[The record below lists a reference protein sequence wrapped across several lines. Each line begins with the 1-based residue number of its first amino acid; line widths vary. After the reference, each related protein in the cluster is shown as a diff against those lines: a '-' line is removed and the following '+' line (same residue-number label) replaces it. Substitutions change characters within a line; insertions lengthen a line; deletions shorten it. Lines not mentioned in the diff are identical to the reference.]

1 MGERRS
7 ALGFL
12 ANFWTMVL
20 SLLLPL
26 RPSEIQLHFYTRSC
40 ICLARVRALYKEEM
54 HAQSPRVCDPCSA
67 YLRRSR
73 QCTRNADH
81 NWPRKRCQKDV
92 QFLFLLVSFRD
103 DQSSCLFFF
112 LTTMIQNAPWAQRC
126 L

>member
-1 MGERRS
+1 MGEEGKERRS

-67 YLRRSR
+67 YLRRRR

-81 NWPRKRCQKDV
+81 NWRPRKRCQKDDESFFSFW
-92 QFLFLLVSFRD
+92 FLFRD
-103 DQSSCLFFF
+103 DQSS
-112 LTTMIQNAPWAQRC
+112 
-126 L
+126 